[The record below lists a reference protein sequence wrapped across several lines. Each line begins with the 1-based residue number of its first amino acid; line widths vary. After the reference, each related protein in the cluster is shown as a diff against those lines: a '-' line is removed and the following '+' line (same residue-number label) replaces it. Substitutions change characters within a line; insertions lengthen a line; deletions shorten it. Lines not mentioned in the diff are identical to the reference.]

1 MKSIL
6 AFIVLILLWSNLALS
21 EDDAWKISSGNI
33 ESHKFSKL
41 KEINQTNIQKLEVA
55 WTYRSGYKNPTDK
68 NRRNNQTTPIFTGT
82 SIIISSIDGFLI
94 SVNPLTGIENWRT
107 KLRNPVGK
115 RGLNFYEKNIF
126 VPTSEGIVIVNELNG
141 KINKDFGKE
150 GFIGY
155 YGEDFLSLVP
165 PIIDN
170 NNLLVAHQ
178 KKIESYALPSGK
190 TNWSL
195 KLNGARIWS
204 PFSYD
209 KSNKTI
215 VAVTS
220 NLFNLI
226 GTTVPNPDY
235 SNSVLLI
242 DSETGKIR
250 CKFKDTILDHWDLD
264 MTGSPIIHESIIKD
278 KIKSLAYAFSKNG
291 NIFIIDI
298 KNCKLINEDSIKI
311 IKTDTKTE
319 IPNQTYSNF
328 QKEFTKPKQ
337 IIDLSYDL
345 NSYIS
350 YLEKNKKSSEYIKF
364 ATRNSVYGK
373 KYIPLSIEKDVLM
386 KGIHGGFEWPGCTL
400 DLFNNQII
408 ISSNHYPWILRTFYY
423 EKNNNQSFEIK
434 KIFKTTIGE
443 KLYKR
448 NCQSCHGLN
457 REGIYEDEFHG
468 NKYVPSLVGISLKK
482 RFNSLND
489 LPNFAHE
496 HKYISDKI
504 DISDSDLSE
513 LRKFFIEKDK
523 KAQNDLTLDIS
534 ATWQLL
540 LNDDGTF
547 ASEPPWG
554 KITAFNLNTYD
565 INWQMPFGFKMI
577 ENNKK
582 ILGDINFGGLLST
595 QGNIFFA
602 TGTPDK
608 FIRGY
613 NSKNGNEL
621 WSYKM
626 NQAGSAPP
634 MTFFFNGNQYL
645 IVNASGGRFYGY
657 ENDISDH
664 IYAFKLKKN

>member
-264 MTGSPIIHESIIKD
+264 MTGSPIIHESMIKN

-386 KGIHGGFEWPGCTL
+386 YGIHGGFEWPGGTL
-400 DLFNNQII
+400 DLLNNQLI
-408 ISSNHYPWILRTFYY
+408 ISSNHYPWILRTFYT
-423 EKNNNQSFEIK
+423 EKKKQSFDVK
-434 KIFKTTIGE
+434 KYFSTSIGE
-443 KLYKR
+443 KLYKS
-448 NCQSCHGLN
+448 NCQSCHGSN
-457 REGIYEDEFHG
+457 REGIYEGEFFG
-468 NKYVPSLVGISLKK
+468 SKYVPSLVGISLKK
-482 RFNSLND
+482 RFDSLSN
-489 LPNFAHE
+489 LSNFTYE
-496 HKYISDKI
+496 HKYINDKI
-504 DISDSDLSE
+504 NISDSDLSE
-513 LRKFFIEKDK
+513 LRKFFMEKDK
-523 KAQNDLTLDIS
+523 KAKNNLNLDVNGK
-534 ATWQLL
+534 WQLL

-554 KITAFNLNTYD
+554 KITAFDLETYD
-565 INWQMPFGFKMI
+565 INWQMPFGFRMV

-595 QGNIFFA
+595 EGNILFA

-613 NSKNGNEL
+613 SSENGKEL
-621 WSYKM
+621 WSHKM
-626 NQAGSAPP
+626 DQAGSAPP
-634 MTFFFNGNQYL
+634 MTFFFEGNQYL
-645 IVNASGGRFYGY
+645 IVNASGGRYYGY
-657 ENDISDH
+657 EKDLSDY